1 MFARFKFSP
10 RTSRS
15 WTFRFS
21 AAPSLLRF
29 ARSMYAPTAGRYG
42 RTPHQG
48 CVAPPAVSTDPG
60 QDRERP
66 ERDHLARAAR
76 GLKRERGRSLVRMLR
91 VPFGRG
97 RARVRL
103 HRVED
108 PRPVGPLLLA
118 KEVERVPEPTVLPIA
133 ERGQTVEANQEVVVV
148 VDGPVEAVP
157 RLVPFPLD
165 VEFVLQVVLRTPF
178 DAVLHRRGPL
188 WPRVGG
194 EGSQSLPCIERP
206 TGSRHLLG
214 ERRGAAPLG
223 VRGLDQP
230 VERLSDSRVILVAK
244 ADEPAGHVGGV
255 AMVAL
260 PPPEPPDSAS
270 YERRLAHPVLAGLS
284 DFSDRARRPEV
295 RQRQHVPVGPQE
307 SGFKPTA
314 VSGPPTGGVSAG
326 KDVGCPPNLR
336 DAGLRV
342 SDVRIA
348 LLPTEELGQSKIPD
362 RRLVRFEQPIE
373 DLIARHRPS
382 DPRHLGS
389 SFRSTERR
397 PCGVRL
403 SRRGGPRKPDSA
415 T

>member
-133 ERGQTVEANQEVVVV
+133 ERGQTVKANQEVVVV
-148 VDGPVEAVP
+148 VDRPMEAVP

-165 VEFVLQVVLRTPF
+165 VEFVLEVVLRTPF

-188 WPRVGG
+188 RPREGG
-194 EGSQSLPCIERP
+194 EGSQSLPRIDRP
-206 TGSRHLLG
+206 AGSRSVLG
-214 ERRGAAPLG
+214 EPAGPSTLRM
-223 VRGLDQP
+223 RGLDQP
-230 VERLSDSRVILVAK
+230 VERLSESRVILVAK

-255 AMVAL
+255 AMVPL
-260 PPPEPPDSAS
+260 PLTQPPDSAS

-284 DFSDRARRPEV
+284 DFSDCARRPEV

-326 KDVGCPPNLR
+326 KDLRRPPNLR
-336 DAGLRV
+336 DAGLRI

-348 LLPTEELGQSKIPD
+348 LLPTKELGQSKIPD

-373 DLIARHRPS
+373 DLTARHCRS
-382 DPRHLGS
+382 ES
-389 SFRSTERR
+389 SRTLSSLRS
-397 PCGVRL
+397 PIC
-403 SRRGGPRKPDSA
+403 
-415 T
+415 

>member
-1 MFARFKFSP
+1 LP
-10 RTSRS
+10 R
-15 WTFRFS
+15 
-21 AAPSLLRF
+21 
-29 ARSMYAPTAGRYG
+29 
-42 RTPHQG
+42 
-48 CVAPPAVSTDPG
+48 
-60 QDRERP
+60 
-66 ERDHLARAAR
+66 
-76 GLKRERGRSLVRMLR
+76 
-91 VPFGRG
+91 
-97 RARVRL
+97 
-103 HRVED
+103 
-108 PRPVGPLLLA
+108 
-118 KEVERVPEPTVLPIA
+118 
-133 ERGQTVEANQEVVVV
+133 
-148 VDGPVEAVP
+148 
-157 RLVPFPLD
+157 
-165 VEFVLQVVLRTPF
+165 
-178 DAVLHRRGPL
+178 
-188 WPRVGG
+188 
-194 EGSQSLPCIERP
+194 IERP
-206 TGSRHLLG
+206 AGSRSVLG
-214 ERRGAAPLG
+214 EPTGPATLRM
-223 VRGLDQP
+223 RGLDQP

-260 PPPEPPDSAS
+260 PLPEPPDSAS

-382 DPRHLGS
+382 DPRHLVS

-397 PCGVRL
+397 PSRSRI
-403 SRRGGPRKPDSA
+403 SRRGGPRKPHSA
-415 T
+415 TGARSSRLEPIRMLPPMESGSVRISAGLA